1 MNESSRHRRA
11 RVRTLTREIRAHR
24 RATRA
29 VATGAPQPARTHLIA
44 AGLDTATATRFVAA
58 FSRSVLPTAT
68 GTTRRK
74 LKGRTVATL
83 PVKLYDQATFAAR
96 LAVYRPRDAHAAAR
110 FAALAQ
116 AA

>member
-1 MNESSRHRRA
+1 MIETSRHRRA
-11 RVRTLTREIRAHR
+11 QLRTLTREVRARR
-24 RATRA
+24 RAVKA
-29 VATGAPQPARTHLIA
+29 IATGAPQPARTHLVA
-44 AGLDTATATRFVAA
+44 AGLDTVTATRFVAA

-74 LKGRTVATL
+74 LKGRVVATL
-83 PVKLYDQATFAAR
+83 PVKLYDIATFAAR
-96 LAVYRPRDAHAAAR
+96 LAVYRPRDTAAAAQ